1 MTHADPDRLR
11 DILWPPD
18 RNGSSGDIFALLDCA
33 RDPRIYPLIKRQQIN
48 YSCLFAGDLP
58 QELAEAA
65 PYLVALSPHSHLTE
79 ALLTLGW
86 GHSWGVFLAS
96 SAILQNLRRH
106 FRRFLEVCDEQGKRL
121 LFRYYDPRVLRIYL
135 PTCNEEELRF
145 VFGPVDR
152 FVLEGEKSAA
162 PVEFRRGQVG
172 PGCSALSTLRRE
184 DRLHMTT
191 TSRHPAEGIGFR
203 VVADARHEVHILID
217 NQ

>member
-18 RNGSSGDIFALLDCA
+18 RNGASGDIFALLDCA
-33 RDPRIYPLIKRQQIN
+33 RDPRIYPLIKRQMIN

-86 GHSWGVFLAS
+86 GHSWGVFLES
-96 SAILQNLRRH
+96 SAILQDLRRH

-152 FVLEGEKSAA
+152 FVLESGGLLG
-162 PVEFRRGQVG
+162 PVEFRQGELGLEQIRLQG
-172 PGCSALSTLRRE
+172 PRSVIEHRINTRAEVFTEG
-184 DRLHMTT
+184 MMKV
-191 TSRHPAEGIGFR
+191 HPAECVI
-203 VVADARHEVHILID
+203 
-217 NQ
+217 